1 MDIVVKMARIQII
14 NNVLYVKYTQTA
26 SEKINLCPRF
36 LKDIRYTSSISFD
49 LEPALLYIINSSLS
63 IGIRRKV
70 LPEGGSA
77 ILLSN

>member
-36 LKDIRYTSSISFD
+36 LKILDMIVVVLKSMTRMI
-49 LEPALLYIINSSLS
+49 LYKFQLIF
-63 IGIRRKV
+63 
-70 LPEGGSA
+70 
-77 ILLSN
+77 